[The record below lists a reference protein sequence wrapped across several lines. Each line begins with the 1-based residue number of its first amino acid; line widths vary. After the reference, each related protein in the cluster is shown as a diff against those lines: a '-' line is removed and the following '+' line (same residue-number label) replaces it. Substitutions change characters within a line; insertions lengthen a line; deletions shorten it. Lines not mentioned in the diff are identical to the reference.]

1 VNLFSFIDFIC
12 IDTPFLS
19 ICSFNSNQFVSSLKG
34 LLHASLSRFG
44 TQEES
49 EDGLVHRPYD
59 GDDPKDGD
67 TSHNARSRTAGSPR
81 GPSFLLLLQTL
92 RSLRMRR
99 SRTTLMRRI
108 GGVMVVVV
116 TVLMMMMGMMMV
128 MIRMTMR
135 VTVMMM
141 MMGCTPSI

>member
-1 VNLFSFIDFIC
+1 MNLFSFIDFIC

-49 EDGLVHRPYD
+49 KDGLIHCPYD

-67 TSHNARSRTAGSPR
+67 YQPQRKESYRKWSKRAKFPSPTPDPSESEDAEEQDNIDEEDRR
-81 GPSFLLLLQTL
+81 GH
-92 RSLRMRR
+92 
-99 SRTTLMRRI
+99 
-108 GGVMVVVV
+108 GG
-116 TVLMMMMGMMMV
+116 G
-128 MIRMTMR
+128 
-135 VTVMMM
+135 
-141 MMGCTPSI
+141 GDSPDDDDGNDDGDD